1 MDKNE
6 AQDRGLRMEIPQG
19 TDEGVAVDE
28 LVDDLLRGDV
38 RAALRA
44 LHEPS
49 PEEASSP
56 GEAQAPLGT
65 LPPAD
70 PAVEA

>member
-1 MDKNE
+1 MNKNE

-19 TDEGVAVDE
+19 TDEGVAIDE

-49 PEEASSP
+49 PDEIDA
-56 GEAQAPLGT
+56 T
-65 LPPAD
+65 LMAMPPAD